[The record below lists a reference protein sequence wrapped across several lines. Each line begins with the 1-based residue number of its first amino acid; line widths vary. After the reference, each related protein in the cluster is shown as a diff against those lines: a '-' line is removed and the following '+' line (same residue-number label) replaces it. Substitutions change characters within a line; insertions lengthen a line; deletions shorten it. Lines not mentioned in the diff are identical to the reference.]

1 MKLVVVGDALLDR
14 DIDGR
19 CTRVTPDAPVPVV
32 EVQSVR
38 ERPGGAALAAALA
51 AEMGAEVT
59 LVCALAADGAGGR
72 LRALLTDRGV
82 NVVCLPDDGRT
93 MEKVRVSAGGHAL
106 LRLDQGETGRLG
118 EPPATTA
125 DALDT
130 ADAMLVADYGRGVA
144 AHDVVRRLL
153 ERRVAAGTPLVW
165 DPHLSGPAPVE
176 GATVVVPNRNEAG
189 ALAADVTGRGLAG
202 DVQRARELRRRWS
215 AGAVA
220 VTLGGDGAVAAW
232 SDGAPL
238 VVPVLEPARSG
249 DTCGAGDAFAASLA
263 IALGSG
269 RLLSEAVEQ
278 AVADAADFVASGAA
292 AARASVGPLRTIDA
306 PPPPREAHCEVVVAT
321 GGCFDLLH
329 AGHTH
334 LLRNARRLGDRLVV
348 LLNSDRS
355 IRRLKGPGRP
365 LQPAADRES
374 VLRSLRFVDDVIV
387 FDDDTPTPTLQRLRP
402 DIFVKGGDYTAADLP
417 EARAIAAWNGT
428 VVTVPYLPGRST
440 TSLIRS
446 TEPEVRRV
454 E

>member
-38 ERPGGAALAAALA
+38 ERPGGAALAAAIA
-51 AEMGAEVT
+51 AEMGVEVT
-59 LVCALAADGAGGR
+59 LVCALAADGPGGR

-93 MEKVRVSAGGHAL
+93 MEKVRVRAGGHAL
-106 LRLDQGETGRLG
+106 LRLDQGETGTLG
-118 EPPATTA
+118 EAPPATADALTTA
-125 DALDT
+125 DAV
-130 ADAMLVADYGRGVA
+130 LVADYGRGVA
-144 AHDVVRRLL
+144 AHDAVRWLL
-153 ERRVAAGTPLVW
+153 EREVAAGTPLVW
-165 DPHLSGPAPVE
+165 DPYPAGPMPIE
-176 GATVVVPNRNEAG
+176 RATVVVPNRHEAA
-189 ALAADVTGRGLAG
+189 ALAPDVTGHGLVG
-202 DVQRARELRRRWS
+202 DVQRARELRQRWS

-220 VTLGGDGAVAAW
+220 VTLGADGAVAAW

-238 VVPVLEPARSG
+238 VVPVLEPERSG

-263 IALGSG
+263 ISIGSG
-269 RLLSEAVEQ
+269 RLLSDAVEQ
-278 AVADAADFVASGAA
+278 AVADAAGFVASGAA
-292 AARASVGPLRTIDA
+292 AARASLGPLRTIDV
-306 PPPPREAHCEVVVAT
+306 PPPREARREVVVAT

-402 DIFVKGGDYTAADLP
+402 DIFVKGGDYTATDLP
-417 EARAIAAWNGT
+417 EARAIAAWNGA

-446 TEPEVRRV
+446 TEREERRV

>member
-1 MKLVVVGDALLDR
+1 MKLTVVGDALLDR
-14 DIDGR
+14 DVEGR

-32 EVQSVR
+32 DVQSVR
-38 ERPGGAALAAALA
+38 ERPGGAALAAAVA
-51 AEMGAEVT
+51 AEMGADVT
-59 LVCALAADGAGGR
+59 LVCALAADGPGGR

-82 NVVCLPDDGRT
+82 NVVGLPDDGRT
-93 MEKVRVSAGGHAL
+93 AEKVRVRVGEHSL
-106 LRLDQGETGRLG
+106 LRLDQGHSGALG
-118 EPPATTA
+118 DPPAATAEALQTA
-125 DALDT
+125 DAV
-130 ADAMLVADYGRGVA
+130 LVADYGRGVA
-144 AHDVVRRLL
+144 AHSALRSQL
-153 ERRVAAGTPLVW
+153 ERCVATGTPLVW
-165 DPHLSGPAPVE
+165 DPHLSGPPPVE
-176 GATVVVPNRNEAG
+176 RATVVVPNRKEAA
-189 ALAADVTGRGLAG
+189 ALAPDIGAEGLAG

-215 AGAVA
+215 VGALAVTLGSDGAVA
-220 VTLGGDGAVAAW
+220 VW

-238 VVPVLEPARSG
+238 VVPVLVPQRSG

-278 AVADAADFVASGAA
+278 AVVDAADFVASGAA
-292 AARASVGPLRTIDA
+292 AARAAAGPLRTVE
-306 PPPPREAHCEVVVAT
+306 PTPLPREARREVVVAT

-355 IRRLKGPGRP
+355 IRGLKGSGRP

-387 FDDDTPTPTLQRLRP
+387 FDDDTPIPTLERLRP
-402 DIFVKGGDYTAADLP
+402 DIFVKGGDYTAAELP
-417 EARAIAAWNGT
+417 EARAVAGWNGT
-428 VVTVPYLPGRST
+428 VVTVPYLLGRST

-446 TEPEVRRV
+446 AEREVRHV